1 MLEQLPEKELLALM
15 MFSYMMQMDNPLTI
29 VGSDTESFNDYRKI
43 KKTLYIGKGGIISN
57 TKVDLIIFSFEL
69 VIDVELLHASVQD
82 MLEQNPL
89 ATEEQIGLYSF
100 DAFLLQITPQWWEQS
115 QNFNG
120 KLSSN
125 CKGKWLKLLRCYSK
139 DCGYSAENIYEKLFL
154 PMLSL
159 LYKKRKL
166 SH

>member
-29 VGSDTESFNDYRKI
+29 VGSDAESFNDYRKI
-43 KKTLYIGKGGIISN
+43 KKTLYIDKEGTISK
-57 TKVDLIIFSFEL
+57 TKVDSIIFSFEL
-69 VIDVELLHASVQD
+69 VIDVELLHTSVKH
-82 MLEQNPL
+82 MLEHNPL
-89 ATEEQIGLYSF
+89 ATDEQIGVYSV

-125 CKGKWLKLLRCYSK
+125 CKGKWLTLLRCYSK
-139 DCGYSAENIYEKLFL
+139 DCGYSAETIYEKLFL
-154 PMLSL
+154 PILSL
-159 LYKKRKL
+159 LYKKRK
-166 SH
+166 STH